1 MSKKNLVILFI
12 FLISNKIYIY
22 IYIRKRSYP
31 SIQEI
36 YWCETINTVEKKE
49 RFLKVVS
56 LSNKV
61 RKKNNLRLGIECL
74 VFSKLLLFLSL

>member
-36 YWCETINTVEKKE
+36 CWCETINTVEKKE